1 MSTFA
6 QLEANQSDFLQSI
19 NVQIYEGTLFS
30 VIVDRDEVYYQDYS
44 WYVNDFNWIIISF
57 LLNHTE
63 YIYQPSRVYKTH
75 TSVL

>member
-30 VIVDRDEVYYQDYS
+30 VIVDQDEVYYQDYS

-57 LLNHTE
+57 L
-63 YIYQPSRVYKTH
+63 
-75 TSVL
+75 